1 MKCLFLAPKRYPFI
15 HSIEAGIRSNGMEVR
30 TVDYEDFFSRTV
42 NKFVKRFVSLPNR
55 MKTWDKPYRQ
65 KVNTGYLQIIKE
77 YQPDLVLIYNNQ
89 LVLPDLLTEIKG
101 KTKIAFILGDHPL
114 YTYTSLTNLHILFS
128 SDYTICPD
136 SLWQEQLIRMGIR
149 NVVLDF
155 LGFSEEIY
163 HRLDIT
169 EEERQNHRSDFI
181 FIGNVS
187 KINWGYKRIM
197 FLNLFKDYDLK
208 AYLSGG
214 GVDRWLQ
221 YFPELKEKVVAHQR
235 FDPGFNN
242 LVYNCSKIAPMEQVP
257 SLFNGI
263 HARVFDALGAG
274 VLPLCEYSA
283 DMERVFE
290 GIDVPL
296 IRNYNEVP
304 ELVDHWLKNDSHRE
318 DVVEKMRAKATADYA
333 PRFMVQRMIE
343 RLFAEERNN
352 TSMGRR
358 IYTNQDPL
366 V

>member
-15 HSIEAGIRSNGMEVR
+15 HSIESGIKANGMEVK
-30 TVDYEDFFSRTV
+30 TVDYEDFFSKSV

-55 MKTWDKPYRQ
+55 MKNSWEKPYKR
-65 KVNTGYLQIIKE
+65 KANEGYLQMVE
-77 YQPDLVLIYNNQ
+77 DYRPDLVLIYNNQ
-89 LVLPDLLTEIKG
+89 LADPDFLDQIKR

-114 YTYTSLTNLHILFS
+114 YTHTSLTNLHILFS

-136 SLWQEQLIRMGIR
+136 SLWQEQLARMGIR

-163 HRLDIT
+163 HRLDLT
-169 EEERQNHRSDFI
+169 DEERRKNQSDFI

-187 KINWGYKRIM
+187 KINWGYKRLM

-214 GVDRWLQ
+214 GGADRWLS
-221 YFPELKEKVVAHQR
+221 YFPELKKRVIVHQR
-235 FDPGFNN
+235 FDPAFNN

-283 DMERVFE
+283 DMERVFA
-290 GIDVPL
+290 GVDVPL
-296 IRNYNEVP
+296 IRNYGEVP
-304 ELVDHWLKNDSHRE
+304 ELVEYWLKDDANRVS
-318 DVVEKMRAKATADYA
+318 VVNKMRAIATADYA
-333 PRFMVQRMIE
+333 PEAMVRRMINH
-343 RLFAEERNN
+343 LFMGKRND
-352 TSMGRR
+352 TEVGKK
-358 IYTNQDPL
+358 IFTNS
-366 V
+366 